1 MFWFEPCRWALPS
14 LSGFD
19 GIVLCSCA
27 NHRVAFVACD
37 VTVIPIGWYKGSNGH
52 PGILGRIQ
60 CLHRRHSRVAAAEA
74 AVVEIVAEAAA
85 AAESYIVR
93 RGA

>member
-1 MFWFEPCRWALPS
+1 MFWLFEPCLRARPS
-14 LSGFD
+14 LCVD
-19 GIVLCSCA
+19 GIALCSCA

-60 CLHRRHSRVAAAEA
+60 CLHRHHSRVAVAEVAVVAIAAEA
-74 AVVEIVAEAAA
+74 VAAA
-85 AAESYIVR
+85 ASYIVR